1 MFKKLLTSLMV
12 IMVMVF
18 GVAIVQPQHVLTQV
32 SAYGYDKYLNGDHN
46 YQLIYGHMGVAEYLD
61 ISSITVIT
69 NKYTKQYTWAQ
80 NEVEVNVDKGNA
92 ILGTETIWF
101 SWVND
106 GSDNGAFYYSH
117 TGKDGDWKS
126 FDFYSTAGY
135 MQSTTGGFSAGFY
148 HAFGF
153 SFT

>member
-18 GVAIVQPQHVLTQV
+18 GVAIAQPEQVLTQV
-32 SAYGYDKYLNGDHN
+32 SASGYDTYLNGDHN
-46 YQLIYGHMGVAEYLD
+46 YQLIYGHMGGAEYLD
-61 ISSITVIT
+61 ISSIVVLT
-69 NKYTKQYTWAQ
+69 NNYTKQYTWAQ
-80 NEVEVNVDKGNA
+80 NEVAVDTNKGNA
-92 ILGTETIWF
+92 IINTKTKWY

-106 GSDNGAFYYSH
+106 GSDNGSFYYSF

-126 FDFYSTAGY
+126 FDFYSDAGY
-135 MQSTTGGFSAGFY
+135 MQSTTGGFRAGFR

-153 SFT
+153 PFS